1 MVQTFM
7 ILVIVLR
14 RMVYLGVGDCLQSD
28 GARAKSNKL
37 SAVITWLVKSLTHA
51 PRAFV
56 VR

>member
-1 MVQTFM
+1 
-7 ILVIVLR
+7 
-14 RMVYLGVGDCLQSD
+14 MVYLGVGDCLQSD